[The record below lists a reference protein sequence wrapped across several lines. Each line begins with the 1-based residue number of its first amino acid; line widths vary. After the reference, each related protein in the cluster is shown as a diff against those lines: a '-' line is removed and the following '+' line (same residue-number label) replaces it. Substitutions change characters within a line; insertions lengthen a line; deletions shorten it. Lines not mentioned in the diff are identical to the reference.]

1 MRRNHISTN
10 EKQQYVAQQRE
21 AFLKGIPPPD
31 FPGGLGES
39 EFSDRATPAEIQSE
53 AGRVAM
59 GFSPVKLS
67 GKGKKSKELEKEIN
81 GILGF

>member
-1 MRRNHISTN
+1 MRILVTKIIKR
-10 EKQQYVAQQRE
+10 YVAQQKE

-39 EFSDRATPAEIQSE
+39 GYADRATAEDIQCE

-59 GFSPVKLS
+59 GLSPVRLQDKSEKSRKLEEEVN
-67 GKGKKSKELEKEIN
+67 K
-81 GILGF
+81 ILGF